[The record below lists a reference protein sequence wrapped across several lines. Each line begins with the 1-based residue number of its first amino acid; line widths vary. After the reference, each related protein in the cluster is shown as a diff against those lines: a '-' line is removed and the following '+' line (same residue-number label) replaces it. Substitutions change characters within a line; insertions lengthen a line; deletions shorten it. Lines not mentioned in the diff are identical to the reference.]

1 MRIFQFF
8 CCEKD
13 ESYSQLNENIICP
26 YHFFKMFYLYRKY
39 IYVIFSAFTAN
50 GGNILH
56 KEEVLVAMDY
66 LRKYKTETERIE
78 VKTAKDG
85 FPKKCYD
92 TFSSFSNKY
101 GGIIIFGI
109 NENKGFSI
117 DGVYDVNDLQTQ
129 VTNLCSDSME
139 PKLRPKI
146 LAFELE
152 GKNLLAVKLDE
163 IPQNKK
169 PCYYKPKGIKNGS
182 YTRVGDRDDI
192 MTDYELYSLQS
203 YNDHIFEDTRPTKR
217 ADINDLNLKELSLYI
232 NKIRSLKPNFSKNNF
247 DECMKLCGI
256 TDANHKQIY
265 PTLAGIMTFGNYPQ
279 AFYPQLFVAC
289 VVVPGVEL
297 GDTGQMG
304 ERFID
309 NKRIEG
315 TIEEMLNGTMNFL
328 RRNMKTSVIIDS
340 NGKRKDKSEYPLE
353 ALREAVANALIHR
366 DYSTQTENAYIA
378 VNMYEDRIEIISP
391 GTLYGTNRLDKLGT
405 STSMEVRNP
414 NIVRIL
420 EEKGSVIENRHSG
433 IPTMKREMR
442 KYGLPDP
449 EFYEERDSFKVIF
462 RNNSRQQ
469 KSSDIGQQKER
480 GGGQQKSSDIGQQQ
494 GSGAGQQNMQNIK
507 QNEQQ
512 SVQQKSS
519 DIGQQKNSADGQ
531 QKGSS
536 AGQQNERYN
545 LKLEQMKRVVLTCCT
560 EPKTIKELQ
569 TLLKIKSR
577 QYFSTNIIKAL
588 IDEGKLEYTN
598 KNSVHARNQKYKTK
612 NIKNE

>member
-85 FPKKCYD
+85 FPKKYYD

-203 YNDHIFEDTRPTKR
+203 YNDHVFEDTRPTKR

-469 KSSDIGQQKER
+469 KSRDI
-480 GGGQQKSSDIGQQQ
+480 GQQKSSDGGQQK

-519 DIGQQKNSADGQ
+519 DIGQQNSSVGGQ

-536 AGQQNERYN
+536 AGQQKERYN

-560 EPKTIKELQ
+560 EAKTIKELQ

>member
-469 KSSDIGQQKER
+469 KSSDIGQQAAILDNNKE
-480 GGGQQKSSDIGQQQ
+480 
-494 GSGAGQQNMQNIK
+494 A
-507 QNEQQ
+507 
-512 SVQQKSS
+512 
-519 DIGQQKNSADGQ
+519 
-531 QKGSS
+531 
-536 AGQQNERYN
+536 
-545 LKLEQMKRVVLTCCT
+545 VLDN
-560 EPKTIKELQ
+560 
-569 TLLKIKSR
+569 KICK
-577 QYFSTNIIKAL
+577 I
-588 IDEGKLEYTN
+588 
-598 KNSVHARNQKYKTK
+598 
-612 NIKNE
+612 

>member
-1 MRIFQFF
+1 
-8 CCEKD
+8 
-13 ESYSQLNENIICP
+13 
-26 YHFFKMFYLYRKY
+26 MFNLYRKY
-39 IYVIFSAFTAN
+39 VYVIFSAFTGN
-50 GGNILH
+50 GGNILN

-78 VKTAKDG
+78 AKTAKDG

-203 YNDHIFEDTRPTKR
+203 YNDHVFEDTRPTKR

-366 DYSTQTENAYIA
+366 LSEASDNLC
-378 VNMYEDRIEIISP
+378 YEKKNIMRSW
-391 GTLYGTNRLDKLGT
+391 TNKFFF
-405 STSMEVRNP
+405 
-414 NIVRIL
+414 
-420 EEKGSVIENRHSG
+420 
-433 IPTMKREMR
+433 
-442 KYGLPDP
+442 YGL
-449 EFYEERDSFKVIF
+449 F
-462 RNNSRQQ
+462 
-469 KSSDIGQQKER
+469 
-480 GGGQQKSSDIGQQQ
+480 
-494 GSGAGQQNMQNIK
+494 
-507 QNEQQ
+507 
-512 SVQQKSS
+512 
-519 DIGQQKNSADGQ
+519 
-531 QKGSS
+531 
-536 AGQQNERYN
+536 
-545 LKLEQMKRVVLTCCT
+545 
-560 EPKTIKELQ
+560 
-569 TLLKIKSR
+569 
-577 QYFSTNIIKAL
+577 
-588 IDEGKLEYTN
+588 
-598 KNSVHARNQKYKTK
+598 
-612 NIKNE
+612 

>member
-1 MRIFQFF
+1 
-8 CCEKD
+8 
-13 ESYSQLNENIICP
+13 
-26 YHFFKMFYLYRKY
+26 MFYLYRKY

-203 YNDHIFEDTRPTKR
+203 YNNHIFEDTRPTKR

-469 KSSDIGQQKER
+469 KSSDIGQQKES
-480 GGGQQKSSDIGQQQ
+480 GGGQQKSSDIGQQK

-531 QKGSS
+531 QKGSGG
-536 AGQQNERYN
+536 GQQNERYN